1 MQTTIDR
8 IQNAALKSAS
18 RNALITVAVPSDV
31 EETLDVLDIHFAGH
45 GRSAGL
51 ASVEAWHADG
61 WVITIVCGA

>member
-1 MQTTIDR
+1 MQTTINR
-8 IQNAALKSAS
+8 IQKAALKSSS
-18 RNALITVAVPSDV
+18 RNALVTVAVPGSV
-31 EETLDVLDIHFAGH
+31 EETLDVLDLHFAGH